1 MLLYKVPPDSFENEE
16 EDQAENNELEEPIMP
31 KQIFEIKQFLCLA
44 RRKDARAVIIKKNKF
59 NTKFKI
65 RTSKYLY
72 TLVVEGDDR
81 AEKICHSLPPGLVVK
96 NVKAPK

>member
-1 MLLYKVPPDSFENEE
+1 
-16 EDQAENNELEEPIMP
+16 MP

-81 AEKICHSLPPGLVVK
+81 AEKICNSLPPGLVVK
-96 NVKAPK
+96 NVKPLK

>member
-1 MLLYKVPPDSFENEE
+1 LINLSVKTLFFFIV
-16 EDQAENNELEEPIMP
+16 AIMP

>member
-1 MLLYKVPPDSFENEE
+1 LQFVNFRQLNFSLCILIFYR
-16 EDQAENNELEEPIMP
+16 IMP

-96 NVKAPK
+96 NVKPP